1 MKYGLM
7 LLMILSTSLYAQV
20 NPDLPNPS
28 QLTQNYLEEISKREI
43 GQTRFAV
50 KSFSGPRAQSSAGG
64 QNGGYQQQRS
74 STADREIQESDVYKL
89 GKKGKKELFLLNRYR
104 GFQIVSFADGLENP
118 KLVGRFPVYNN
129 WNSEM
134 YYLEKE
140 DRVLVVNTE
149 YSYGLNQWQTNYN
162 TSLYLID
169 VSKSEDPK
177 VIEELSIPGYLEESR
192 MVGDVLYTITNDG
205 NWGQLKAQITSVKM
219 NGSSFEMVDQA
230 SLHGENR
237 WVRTMNVV
245 KEGEK
250 YLVVSTLS
258 DWSNKGDLINVHDIT
273 SAKGKIEKLFT
284 AKARGQITERS
295 QTFFHKN
302 HLFAVSNYQA
312 ADANA
317 RLRVSVEAFPVA
329 KTTAIVESKE
339 NMRVSVG
346 DTNGQ
351 HASLQDVRVSGDLLY
366 AFWVPANNIDPF
378 DLFDISEPSKG
389 IKHLGQL
396 QFDGWISK
404 AFPIKFENKEFVI
417 GLGWITPATS
427 ENGRRYPQAKIFEIK
442 KTNNVIKHEVVAS
455 LTLDS
460 EEIWSSLNG
469 EDKYF
474 EVLQE
479 KPGVFN
485 IMFPVTFSKNWK
497 SGAKIVAADL
507 NTNSLSEGAS
517 IVGDQGWLNRVFVNR
532 EVRAINS
539 FSDLSLES
547 FNLDDIAGN
556 GIAKTVSILE
566 LARNIIDFKVSTD
579 NSGFQLINKD
589 KSVEVR
595 QVSLNNVDAEKMD
608 TLGYV
613 SVKGTYQWHTFKK
626 NKLFIITSTNKVTA
640 TQSYYWSQETFDFAT
655 LNVIDLTNGKVKSE
669 KINFNRPQD
678 DRYYYFSLK
687 NTSTE
692 NVDLITIGNQ
702 IFKLE
707 NDTLNELN
715 VSADCQY
722 FFQDNARELALHN
735 IGSDVYAFN
744 TFQVKAKD
752 SSEVRFGSTYSMPY
766 VKKLSLNGQ
775 NVSCS
780 ASINVPGRA
789 VMLKDNFLITSDT
802 NSGYFFPRGINY
814 DYISM
819 GGRYGGYRS
828 SSKTFSLKFNS
839 ESEVEVV
846 DILNKD
852 ITTGL
857 FQDGFITY
865 TANESRLDLWSL
877 SAKGELISK
886 PQYLDHSGAANSSLI
901 TVKSLNGRNMVF
913 IKNEKK
919 VDLYEL
925 SAAKRLKKVNVSST
939 FDLDKEDGSAEF
951 IFAIE
956 SIEAN
961 KDLSK
966 IFVSQ
971 GYYGMTEIILK

>member
-7 LLMILSTSLYAQV
+7 LLLVLSTSVFAQV
-20 NPDLPNPS
+20 NPDLPNPA

-50 KSFSGPRAQSSAGG
+50 KGFSGPRAQSSAGSASRG
-64 QNGGYQQQRS
+64 ASESNG
-74 STADREIQESDVYKL
+74 REIQESDVFKL

-149 YSYGLNQWQTNYN
+149 YSFGLNHWQTNHN
-162 TSLYLID
+162 TMIYLID
-169 VSKSEDPK
+169 VSRSEEPK
-177 VIEELSIPGYLEESR
+177 IIEEISVPGYLEESR
-192 MVGDVLYTITNDG
+192 MVGDVLYTITNNG
-205 NWGQLKAQITSVKM
+205 NWSQMKAQITSVKM
-219 NGSSFEMVDQA
+219 TGSSFNIIDQEN
-230 SLHGENR
+230 LHGENR

-273 SAKGKIEKLFT
+273 SEKGNVEKLFT

-317 RLRVSVEAFPVA
+317 RLRISVEAFPVA

-351 HASLQDVRVSGDLLY
+351 HASLQDVRVSGDMLY

-404 AFPIKFENKEFVI
+404 AFPIKYENKEFVI

-442 KTNNVIKHEVVAS
+442 KTNNVVKHEVVAS

-497 SGAKIVAADL
+497 SGAKIVGADL
-507 NTNSLSEGAS
+507 NTNTLSEGAS

-532 EVRAINS
+532 EVRAINT

-566 LARNIIDFKVSTD
+566 LARNIIDFKVAAD
-579 NSGFQLINKD
+579 NSGFQIINQD

-595 QVSLNNVDAEKMD
+595 QVALTNVDAEKMD
-608 TLGYV
+608 TLGYL

-626 NKLFIITSTNKVTA
+626 NKLFIITSTNKVLP
-640 TQSYYWSQETFDFAT
+640 TQSPYWSQETFDFAT
-655 LNVIDLTNGKVKSE
+655 LNVVDLTTGKVKTQ
-669 KINFNRPQD
+669 KIDVARTEEEN
-678 DRYYYFSLK
+678 RYYYFSLK
-687 NTSTE
+687 HTSSD
-692 NVDLITIGNQ
+692 NVDLITIANQ
-702 IFKLE
+702 IYKLE
-707 NDTLNELN
+707 NDSLVALNI
-715 VSADCQY
+715 APDCQY
-722 FFQDNARELALHN
+722 FFKNDSHELALHN
-735 IGSDVYAFN
+735 VGTEIFAFN
-744 TFQVKAKD
+744 TFKVKAKE
-752 SSEVRFGSTYSMPY
+752 SNAETRFGTSYSLPY
-766 VKKLSLNGQ
+766 IKKLSLNGN

-789 VMLKDNFLITSDT
+789 VMVKGNFLITSDT

-814 DYISM
+814 DYLSI
-819 GGRYGGYRS
+819 GGRFGYRN

-852 ITTGL
+852 ITSGI

-865 TANESRLDLWSL
+865 TSNESRLDLWSL
-877 SAKGELISK
+877 SAQGELVSK
-886 PQYLDHSGAANSSLI
+886 PQYLDNTSSTNSSLI
-901 TVKSLNGRNMVF
+901 TVKNLNGHNMIF
-913 IKNEKK
+913 IKDEKK

-925 SAAKRLKKVNVSST
+925 SANKRLKKVNITST

-956 SIEAN
+956 GIEVN

-966 IFVSQ
+966 IFISQ
-971 GYYGMTEIILK
+971 GYFGMTEIIIK

>member
-7 LLMILSTSLYAQV
+7 LLLVLSTSVFAQV
-20 NPDLPNPS
+20 NPDLPNPA

-64 QNGGYQQQRS
+64 ASRGASDS
-74 STADREIQESDVYKL
+74 SGREIQESDVYKL
-89 GKKGKKELFLLNRYR
+89 GKKGKKELFLFNRYR

-149 YSYGLNQWQTNYN
+149 YSYSLNHWQTNHN
-162 TSLYLID
+162 TMIYLID
-169 VSKSEDPK
+169 VSRSEEPK
-177 VIEELSIPGYLEESR
+177 IIEEISVPGYLEESR
-192 MVGDVLYTITNDG
+192 MVGDVLYTITNNG
-205 NWGQLKAQITSVKM
+205 AWNQLKAQITSVKM
-219 NGSSFEMVDQA
+219 TGSSFAIVDQEDI
-230 SLHGENR
+230 HGENR

-273 SAKGKIEKLFT
+273 SEKGKVEKLFT
-284 AKARGQITERS
+284 AKARGQIIERS

-302 HLFAVSNYQA
+302 HLFAVSNYQGA
-312 ADANA
+312 EANA

-329 KTTAIVESKE
+329 KSTTTVESKE

-351 HASLQDVRVSGDLLY
+351 HASLQDVRVSGDMLY

-404 AFPIKFENKEFVI
+404 AFPIEFDNRKFVI

-427 ENGRRYPQAKIFEIK
+427 EIGRRYPQAKVFEIK
-442 KTNNVIKHEVVAS
+442 KTNNVVKHEVVAS

-479 KPGVFN
+479 KPGVYN
-485 IMFPVTFSKNWK
+485 IMFPVNFSKNWK

-507 NTNSLSEGAS
+507 NTNTLSEGAS
-517 IVGDQGWLNRVFVNR
+517 IVGDQGWLNRVFVNH
-532 EVRAINS
+532 EVRAINT

-566 LARNIIDFKVSTD
+566 LARNIIDFKVAD
-579 NSGFQLINKD
+579 NSGFQLINHN
-589 KSVEVR
+589 KSVEIR
-595 QVSLNNVDAEKMD
+595 QVALTNVDAEKLD
-608 TLGYV
+608 TIGYV

-626 NKLFIITSTNKVTA
+626 NKIFIITSTNKELPS
-640 TQSYYWSQETFDFAT
+640 QSPYWRQEAFDFAT
-655 LNVIDLTNGKVKSE
+655 LNVVDLTNGKVKSE
-669 KINFNRPQD
+669 KINVTHTEE

-687 NTSTE
+687 HTSTE
-692 NVDLITIGNQ
+692 KADLITIGNQ
-702 IFKLE
+702 IYKLE
-707 NDTLNELN
+707 NDSLVALDI
-715 VSADCQY
+715 AGDCQY
-722 FFQDNARELALHN
+722 FFKDDSREFALHN
-735 IGSDVYAFN
+735 VGSEIFAFN
-744 TFQVKAKD
+744 TFRVKGKET
-752 SSEVRFGSTYSMPY
+752 STGPRFGTTYSLPFI
-766 VKKLSLNGQ
+766 KKLSLNGN

-789 VMLKDNFLITSDT
+789 VMVKDNFLITSDT

-814 DYISM
+814 DYISIA
-819 GGRYGGYRS
+819 GRYGGFRN

-852 ITTGL
+852 ITAGI
-857 FQDGFITY
+857 FEDGFITY
-865 TANESRLDLWSL
+865 TSSESRLDLWTLNS
-877 SAKGELISK
+877 KGELVSK
-886 PQYLDHSGAANSSLI
+886 PQYLENTSSTNSSLI
-901 TVKSLNGRNMVF
+901 TVKNFNGHNMIF
-913 IKNEKK
+913 IKDEKK
-919 VDLYEL
+919 VDLYEM
-925 SAAKRLKKVNVSST
+925 SATKRLKKINVTST

-956 SIEAN
+956 GIEVN
-961 KDLSK
+961 KDLST

-971 GYYGMTEIILK
+971 GYFGMTEIIIK